1 MTGLR
6 NQLSGKGRWLWPAIT
21 AVAVAIAVMSI
32 VAARPGG
39 GDRDGDG
46 RRGHDDDC
54 ARMAEL
60 VGAADCAA
68 LETAMAD
75 GQSLADVAESNGVAR
90 QTVIDGIVAAIGAE
104 LDEAVESGELT
115 EAQADRYREGIAAK
129 AAGWVDRSVNERRFS
144 GDYDHGRRGH
154 GGPDFDDCARMAELV
169 GAADCAALE
178 TAMADGQ
185 SLADVAE
192 ANGVARQTVIDGI
205 VAAVNAEIDAAVEAG
220 KLTAAQADRYRD
232 GIAAKAAGWV
242 DHSMDERRFGGD
254 RGMRG
259 HAGLDAEDCDGMAEL
274 VGAADCQTLMESLA
288 SGDTLAEIAEA
299 NGVAPQTVIDT
310 LVARMDEEL
319 DAKVASGDLTEAKAS
334 AIRAMLSEQ
343 IAGFVNDGFEGMRHG
358 RGGFEGAERGHG
370 KRGGGWAW

>member
-6 NQLSGKGRWLWPAIT
+6 NRLSGKGRWLWPAIT

-75 GQSLADVAESNGVAR
+75 GQSLADVAESNGIAR
-90 QTVIDGIVAAIGAE
+90 QTVIDGIVSAISAE
-104 LDEAVESGELT
+104 LDEAVEAGELT
-115 EAQADRYREGIAAK
+115 AAQADRYREGIADR

-232 GIAAKAAGWV
+232 GIADKAAGWV

-259 HAGLDAEDCDGMAEL
+259 QAGLDAQDCDGMAEL

-319 DAKVASGDLTEAKAS
+319 DAKVASGDLTEAKAA

-343 IAGFVNDGFEGMRHG
+343 IAGFVNDGFGG
-358 RGGFEGAERGHG
+358 GGFEGAERGHG